1 MNEFKN
7 VNFAPWIGKNYEKG
21 IDERKILILGE
32 SHHWGEDIYDGVNDE
47 LRNGKYLKFT
57 QQVVES
63 YVDYQKGNKKHQS
76 WMNTFTKFIKEFYNW
91 EDSKINLIDF
101 WDSVMFYNYVQYPIS
116 NPRISPTQ
124 EQFNQSEKAFHE
136 ILDKYQPDVII
147 VWGMRLW
154 GNMPDIGKYDE
165 KEIDKKYYKVG
176 EKEYPAIVLR
186 HPSAPNFCYSAYKKI
201 RLLLEKNR

>member
-1 MNEFKN
+1 MSEFKN

-32 SHHWGEDIYDGVNDE
+32 SHHWGEDINDGVNEE

-63 YVDYQKGNKKHQS
+63 YVDYQKGNKEHQS

-147 VWGMRLW
+147 IWGMRLW

-165 KEIDKKYYKVG
+165 KEIFTY
-176 EKEYPAIVLR
+176 R
-186 HPSAPNFCYSAYKKI
+186 
-201 RLLLEKNR
+201 